1 MSTSQRTLRD
11 TDPQSRAGEPK
22 VWLCGLG
29 LTLGLAMVVIL
40 LGYIFIKGMEVF
52 TPAPINIYTIA
63 AGTADEPVEEKV
75 IAEFR
80 RIQVKRLPGEPEVP
94 ETNLFIGSRE
104 YGGGFRWVNDENIL
118 STEAPKAAMRVERTE
133 MGFVLGMPVELRL
146 GDGTVIAADAP
157 EFKSR
162 TKEILNEVVERRA
175 EIRSLEVGAIGRI
188 AHQITR
194 ANQEIR
200 GINRQHG
207 TDTPESESRIAP
219 ILDEIQKLEEKQA
232 ELMAKAAE
240 MRDKQKLHSLV
251 IDIVRRDDPLT
262 ISFDN
267 IVSIEQPNAMNA
279 WDKAVTF
286 TKRLWNFVTAWPRD
300 ANTDGGIWPAIFGTF
315 VMTIIMSIFVTP
327 FGVIAAIYLREYAS
341 QGFMV
346 RAVRISVNNLA
357 GVPSIVF
364 GVFGVAFF
372 IYTLGGFVDGGPRNP
387 VDASTFWMLAIAF
400 IAITF
405 AAVFVTVL
413 NSPKPGRAHA
423 TETMRMLCTAL
434 WCAFVVVG
442 IAMIWKNPFFE
453 GFFRDGLPSPTFGT
467 GGILWASLTLALL
480 TLPVVIVATE
490 EALAAVPRGV
500 REAALACGAS
510 KWQMI
515 QRIVLPASSP
525 GILTGVIL
533 AMARGAGEVAP
544 LMLVGV
550 IPAAS
555 TLVVDANSPFIH
567 AERKF
572 MHLGFH
578 IFDVGF
584 QSPDSEAAR
593 PLVFATTFILIL
605 LVVVMNLAAI
615 LLRNRLRKRL
625 QTNAF

>member
-1 MSTSQRTLRD
+1 MTTPPRTLRD
-11 TDPQSRAGEPK
+11 TAPQSRAGEAK

-29 LTLGLAMVVIL
+29 LTLGITMVLIL
-40 LGYIFIKGMEVF
+40 LGYIFLKGMEVF
-52 TPAPINIYTIA
+52 TPAPVQIYTIT
-63 AGTADEPVEEKV
+63 AGDPENPTEERV
-75 IAEFR
+75 LGEFR
-80 RIQVKRLPGEPEVP
+80 RAQVQRLPGQAEVP
-94 ETNLFIGSRE
+94 ESNLFVGTRE
-104 YGGGFRWVNDENIL
+104 FGGAFRWVNDANIL
-118 STEAPKAAMRVERTE
+118 STEAPVEAMRVERTE
-133 MGFVLGMPVELRL
+133 MGYVFGLPIEIQLGEEKTITADSPDFLPAVESAL
-146 GDGTVIAADAP
+146 D
-157 EFKSR
+157 
-162 TKEILNEVVERRA
+162 EVVTRRA
-175 EIRSLEVGAIGRI
+175 KIRALEVGEIGRI
-188 AHQITR
+188 AHKINTASQR
-194 ANQEIR
+194 IR
-200 GINRQHG
+200 GMELRNEGSPDAMLAIR
-207 TDTPESESRIAP
+207 A
-219 ILDEIQKLEEKQA
+219 EIEVWQKQQDA
-232 ELMAKAAE
+232 LMAQAAE
-240 MRDKQKLHSLV
+240 MREAQLKYNLV
-251 IDIVRRDDPLT
+251 LNIVRREEPVT

-267 IVSIEQPNAMNA
+267 IVSIERPNAMSA
-279 WDKAVTF
+279 WEKTTTF
-286 TKRLWNFVTAWPRD
+286 TSRLWNFVTAWPRD

-327 FGVIAAIYLREYAS
+327 FGVVAAIYLREYAS

-372 IYTLGGFVDGGPRNP
+372 IYTLGSFIDGGSSAP
-387 VDASTFWMLAIAF
+387 VDASVFWMLALVF
-400 IAITF
+400 IAVTF
-405 AAVFVTVL
+405 AAVFITVL
-413 NSPKPGRAHA
+413 NSPKPGRAQA
-423 TETMRMLCTAL
+423 SETMRMLCTTL
-434 WCAFVVVG
+434 WCAFVVLT
-442 IAMIWKNPFFE
+442 IALIWKNPFFP
-453 GFFRDGLPSPTFGT
+453 GFHRDALPSPTFGT

-615 LLRNRLRKRL
+615 LIRNRLRKRL

>member
-1 MSTSQRTLRD
+1 MSAPQRTLRD
-11 TDPQSRAGEPK
+11 TAPQSRAGEPK

-29 LTLGLAMVVIL
+29 LTLGIAMVVIL
-40 LGYIFIKGMEVF
+40 LGYIFLKGMEVF
-52 TPAPINIYTIA
+52 TPAPVNIYTIA
-63 AGTADEPVEEKV
+63 AGDPENPTQERVLG
-75 IAEFR
+75 EFR
-80 RIQVKRLPGEPEVP
+80 RAQMQRLPGQAEVP
-94 ETNLFIGSRE
+94 ESNLFVGTRE
-104 YGGGFRWVNDENIL
+104 FGGAFRWVNDANIL
-118 STEAPKAAMRVERTE
+118 STEAPKEAMRIERTE
-133 MGFVLGMPVELRL
+133 MGFVFGLPVEIQL
-146 GDGTVIAADAP
+146 GEGKTIPADSP
-157 EFKSR
+157 EFLPAVKSA
-162 TKEILNEVVERRA
+162 LDEVVARRA
-175 EIRSLEVGAIGRI
+175 EIRALEVGEIGRI
-188 AHQITR
+188 AYKITR
-194 ANQEIR
+194 AEQRIA
-200 GINRQHG
+200 GIERDQG
-207 TDTPESESRIAP
+207 ADAPSIAP
-219 ILDEIQKLEEKQA
+219 IRAEIEAWQKEQA
-232 ELMAKAAE
+232 TLMAKAAE
-240 MRDKQKLHSLV
+240 MREEQKKHSLV
-251 IDIVRRDDPLT
+251 IDIVRREEPVTL
-262 ISFDN
+262 SFDN
-267 IVSIEQPNAMNA
+267 IVTIERPNAMGA
-279 WDKAVTF
+279 IEKTTTF
-286 TKRLWNFVTAWPRD
+286 TSRFWNFLTAWPRD

-315 VMTIIMSIFVTP
+315 IMTIIMSIFVTP
-327 FGVIAAIYLREYAS
+327 FGVVAAIYLREYAS

-372 IYTLGGFVDGGPRNP
+372 IYTLGSFMDGGPSAP
-387 VDASTFWMLAIAF
+387 VNVSTFLMLGIGF
-400 IAITF
+400 IATTF
-405 AAVFVTVL
+405 AAIFVTVL

-423 TETMRMLCTAL
+423 TETMRMLCTTL
-434 WCAFVVVG
+434 WCVFVVLA
-442 IAMIWKNPFFE
+442 IALIWKNPFFQ
-453 GFFRDGLPSPTFGT
+453 GFHRDALPSPTFGT

-500 REAALACGAS
+500 REAALASGAS

-515 QRIVLPASSP
+515 QRVVLPASSP

-555 TLVVDANSPFIH
+555 TLVVDANAPFIH

-593 PLVFATTFILIL
+593 PLVFATTFVLIL

-615 LLRNRLRKRL
+615 LIRNRLRKRL